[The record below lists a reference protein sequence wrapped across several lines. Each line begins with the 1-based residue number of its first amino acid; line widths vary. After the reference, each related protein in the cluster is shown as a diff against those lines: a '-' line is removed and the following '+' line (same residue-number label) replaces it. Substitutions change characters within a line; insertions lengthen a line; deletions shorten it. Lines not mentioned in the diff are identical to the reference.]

1 MMPVTVRAPTILSHT
16 SKRST
21 VMNLKSDVLRTG
33 FRITANKHYKR
44 TVLCTEETLLNV
56 STLFIV

>member
-1 MMPVTVRAPTILSHT
+1 MMPVTVKAPTILSHT

-44 TVLCTEETLLNV
+44 TVLCAEETLLKC
-56 STLFIV
+56 